1 MLPRPQLLVIAI
13 VLVGIVFSTVA
24 PTAVMGQQVGQLY
37 AEVLDPSGTI
47 ATDLTPA
54 DFTVAEDGNEGTV
67 LSAELGNVPMRIA
80 LLVDNGDRIA
90 EANAVNPLRDGLAAF
105 LDTLPPQHEVSLLTI
120 ARNIQQRVDF
130 TTDRDELK
138 ESANE
143 IFADRGAG
151 TVLLDGIN
159 ETWDRR
165 FDEGERFPVF
175 VLVLTDGRES
185 SSFYNDDEYAEFIG
199 MLISN
204 DIAVHT
210 VIFSERGGSNVSQYS
225 LNITENTGGLY
236 ENLASETGMADSL
249 TMIATRLGENYEQ
262 VSKRYRIIYERPDPP
277 GAQIS
282 IQLNRPGYNVTGLFA
297 SNRIQ

>member
-1 MLPRPQLLVIAI
+1 MLPRPHLLVIA
-13 VLVGIVFSTVA
+13 VVFVGIGFATVA
-24 PTAVMGQQVGQLY
+24 PTAVTGQQVAQLY
-37 AEVLDPSGTI
+37 AEVLDPSGMV

-105 LDTLPPQHEVSLLTI
+105 FDTLPPQHEVSLLTI

-138 ESANE
+138 ESASE

-175 VLVLTDGRES
+175 VLVLTDGSES

-210 VIFSERGGSNVSQYS
+210 MIFSQRGGSNVSQYS

-236 ENLASETGMADSL
+236 ENLASETGMADAL

-262 VSKRYRIIYERPDPP
+262 VSKRYRIIYEKPDPP

>member
-1 MLPRPQLLVIAI
+1 MLPRPHLLVIA
-13 VLVGIVFSTVA
+13 VVFVGIGFATVA

-37 AEVLDPSGTI
+37 AEVLDPSGMV

-90 EANAVNPLRDGLAAF
+90 DSNAVNPLRDGLAAF
-105 LDTLPPQHEVSLLTI
+105 FDTLPPQHEVSLLTI

-138 ESANE
+138 ESASE

-175 VLVLTDGRES
+175 VLVLTDGSES

-210 VIFSERGGSNVSQYS
+210 MIFSQRGGSNVSQYS

-236 ENLASETGMADSL
+236 ENLASETGMADAL
-249 TMIATRLGENYEQ
+249 TRIATRLGENYEQ
-262 VSKRYRIIYERPDPP
+262 VSKRYRIIYEKPDPP
-277 GAQIS
+277 GTQIS

>member
-1 MLPRPQLLVIAI
+1 MLPRPHLLVIA
-13 VLVGIVFSTVA
+13 VVFVGIGFATVA

-37 AEVLDPSGTI
+37 AEVLDPSGMV

-90 EANAVNPLRDGLAAF
+90 DSNAVNPLRDGLAAF
-105 LDTLPPQHEVSLLTI
+105 FDTLPPQHEVSLLTI

-138 ESANE
+138 ESASE

-175 VLVLTDGRES
+175 VLVLTDGSES

-210 VIFSERGGSNVSQYS
+210 MIFSQRGGSNVSQYS

-236 ENLASETGMADSL
+236 ENLASETGMADAL
-249 TMIATRLGENYEQ
+249 TRIATRLGENYEQ
-262 VSKRYRIIYERPDPP
+262 VSKRYRIIYEKPDPP

>member
-1 MLPRPQLLVIAI
+1 MLPRPQLLVMAI

-37 AEVLDPSGTI
+37 AEVLDPSGMI

-54 DFTVAEDGNEGTV
+54 DFTVAEDGNEGTG

-175 VLVLTDGRES
+175 VLVLTDGSES

>member
-1 MLPRPQLLVIAI
+1 MLPRLHLCLSAV
-13 VLVGIVFSTVA
+13 VFVGIGFVTVT

-37 AEVLDPSGTI
+37 AEVLDPSGMV

-138 ESANE
+138 ESASE

-175 VLVLTDGRES
+175 VLVLTDGSES
-185 SSFYNDDEYAEFIG
+185 SSFYNDDEYAEFIE

-210 VIFSERGGSNVSQYS
+210 MIFSQRGGSNVSQYS
-225 LNITENTGGLY
+225 RNITENTGGLY
-236 ENLASETGMADSL
+236 ENLASETGMADAL

>member
-1 MLPRPQLLVIAI
+1 MLPRPQLLVMAI

-175 VLVLTDGRES
+175 VLVLTDGSES

-262 VSKRYRIIYERPDPP
+262 VSKRYWIIYERPDPP